1 MGPPTDP
8 RPLGSARGSK
18 WSVRP
23 WFQYRSVQKKNAAST
38 SIFSLLE
45 LTALL

>member
-8 RPLGSARGSK
+8 GTSGSARVSK

-23 WFQYRSVQKKNAAST
+23 WFTTT
-38 SIFSLLE
+38 SSKEHGYCVFGVF
-45 LTALL
+45 TFAHV